1 MKEAYVS
8 FKVAKLLK
16 EKGFNEELRTYYNE
30 EGDELELHDDFC
42 NISNSEWDSNYITY
56 LDFYCVR
63 PTQQMAMQW
72 LRKEK
77 MIFISPFPTF
87 KSSPTFKS
95 MLPYSWRV
103 DIKNCFGEELG
114 GNYEYITY
122 EDAVE
127 AALEYVLTYLI

>member
-16 EKGFNEELRTYYNE
+16 EKGFNWECRTKYN
-30 EGDELELHDDFC
+30 
-42 NISNSEWDSNYITY
+42 SNGCI
-56 LDFYCVR
+56 LDTVR
-63 PTQQMAMQW
+63 MSIGKFMTNLQFFPQEYSAPTQQMAMQW

-114 GNYEYITY
+114 GNY
-122 EDAVE
+122 
-127 AALEYVLTYLI
+127 LI